1 MRNYQ
6 ILTLIGSLL
15 GMGIAVVFYITMTG
29 FDAFMSSMEESGY
42 GSDVSASH
50 ERASNM
56 AYINGAVPFAI
67 LLEMGALVI
76 VFAATKKHHQKIVG
90 VSLIVISV
98 FVLIATSWYGILPF
112 ALLLPAGIL
121 AIKYKQTS
129 LEIQEEEDKHLGASL
144 YRSNGSPI
152 R

>member
-1 MRNYQ
+1 MF
-6 ILTLIGSLL
+6 
-15 GMGIAVVFYITMTG
+15 IAIVFYITMAG
-29 FDAFMSSMEESGY
+29 FDAFLNSMEESGF
-42 GSDVSASH
+42 GSDDYISS
-50 ERASNM
+50 ERTSDM
-56 AYINGAVPFAI
+56 AYINAAVPFVI

-121 AIKYKQTS
+121 ALKYKQTS
-129 LEIQEEEDKHLGASL
+129 LEIQEDEDKRLGGSL
-144 YRSNGSPI
+144 YRSNGSPVKVNE
-152 R
+152 

>member
-1 MRNYQ
+1 M
-6 ILTLIGSLL
+6 
-15 GMGIAVVFYITMTG
+15 
-29 FDAFMSSMEESGY
+29 SMEESGY
-42 GSDVSASH
+42 ASDISASN

-56 AYINGAVPFAI
+56 AYINAAVPFTI

-76 VFAATKKHHQKIVG
+76 VFAATKKHPQKIVG
-90 VSLIVISV
+90 VSLIGISV

-112 ALLLPAGIL
+112 ALLLPLGIL

-129 LEIQEEEDKHLGASL
+129 SEIQEDEDKRLGGTL
-144 YRSNGSPI
+144 YRSDGSPI